1 MLISEVL
8 KGKNPHVV
16 TVPPGA
22 TVRELLA
29 VLAKHRIGAAVV
41 SQDGRSVDGIVSER
55 DVVRALA
62 ARGEAALDETV
73 GLICTREVHTTT
85 RRARSEE
92 LMVVMTDKRFRHVP
106 VVEDGALLGIVS
118 IGDVVKHRTAEL
130 EAESAA
136 LNAYITTGG

>member
-1 MLISEVL
+1 MQISEVL
-8 KGKNPHVV
+8 KGKDPHVV

-29 VLAKHRIGAAVV
+29 VLAQHRIGAAVV

-62 ARGEAALDETV
+62 ARGEAALEETV
-73 GLICTREVHTTT
+73 GRICTREVHTTT
-85 RRARSEE
+85 RRARTEE